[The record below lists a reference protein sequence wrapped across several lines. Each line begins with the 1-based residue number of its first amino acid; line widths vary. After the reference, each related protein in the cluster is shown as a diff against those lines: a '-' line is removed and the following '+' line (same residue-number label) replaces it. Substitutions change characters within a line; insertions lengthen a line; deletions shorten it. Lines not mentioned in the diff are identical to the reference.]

1 MALHPARQ
9 ADADGCCRIALSA
22 QNAAFSTTFVLPG
35 RVRHGEVA
43 AVYAAPAFSACAQWR
58 RPRYASIREAGKCDT
73 NRCKPVDRKPCT
85 VRSRFRSGTCEC
97 STRSS
102 APCAS
107 DARLRHLGLCRA
119 RNLSVVMRLGPQ
131 PRFFSNRVGRRLAAL
146 ALRAA
151 GRSRRAHR
159 MRSRYPSAR
168 LVGITCCG

>member
-1 MALHPARQ
+1 MALHRARQ

-35 RVRHGEVA
+35 RIRHREVA
-43 AVYAAPAFSACAQWR
+43 AVYAASAFSACAQWR

-85 VRSRFRSGTCEC
+85 VRSRFAAAHANAQRD
-97 STRSS
+97 RQPLVP
-102 APCAS
+102 AML
-107 DARLRHLGLCRA
+107 DLRHLGLCRA

-146 ALRAA
+146 ALRAV

-159 MRSRYPSAR
+159 MCSRYPSAR

>member
-1 MALHPARQ
+1 MVEGSRDRMALHRARQ

-22 QNAAFSTTFVLPG
+22 QNAAFSTTFVLSG
-35 RVRHGEVA
+35 RVRHREVA
-43 AVYAAPAFSACAQWR
+43 AVYAASAFSACAQWR

-107 DARLRHLGLCRA
+107 DARLAASGSLPRPQFVGGHAPGPAAPLLQQPGRQALGSLGL
-119 RNLSVVMRLGPQ
+119 
-131 PRFFSNRVGRRLAAL
+131 
-146 ALRAA
+146 A
-151 GRSRRAHR
+151 GSWTI
-159 MRSRYPSAR
+159 SSS
-168 LVGITCCG
+168 T